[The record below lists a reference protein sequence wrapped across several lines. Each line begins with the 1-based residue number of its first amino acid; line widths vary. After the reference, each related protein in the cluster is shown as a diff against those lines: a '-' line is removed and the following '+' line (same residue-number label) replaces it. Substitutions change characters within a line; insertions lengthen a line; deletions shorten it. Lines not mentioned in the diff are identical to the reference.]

1 MREALR
7 DGIRTLEASETPS
20 APLAAELLLMHVLGK
35 DRSWLYAHPEEVLSS
50 TQLGKYSEL
59 LALRASGA
67 PTQYLTGTQEFW
79 GLDFE
84 VTRDVLIP
92 RPETEHV
99 IEVALARIGE
109 AQRGT
114 ELKIADIGTGSGCIA
129 VALAHELPRAR
140 IYATDI
146 SRGALEVARRNAAR
160 NGVAERV
167 HFCESNLLSG
177 VAEPVEFDVI
187 VSNPP
192 YVAERDAES
201 LPRDVREHE
210 PRIALFAGEAGLDV
224 YAPLIVQA
232 ETRLRRG
239 GILVLEL
246 GFGMFEAVSDM
257 LDSAR
262 GWSCVSATMD
272 LAGIPRVLS
281 ATKS

>member
-7 DGIRTLEASETPS
+7 NGIRTLESAETPS
-20 APLAAELLLMHVLGK
+20 APLASELLLMHVLGN
-35 DRSWLYAHPEEVLSS
+35 DRAWLYAHPEEVLSPA
-50 TQLGKYSEL
+50 QLEKYLEL
-59 LALRASGA
+59 ISLRASGT
-67 PTQYLTGTQEFW
+67 PTQYLTGKQEFW

-99 IEVALARIGE
+99 IEVAMTRIGE
-109 AQRGT
+109 ARRGA

-129 VALAHELPRAR
+129 VALAHELPRTQ

-146 SRGALEVARRNAAR
+146 SRAALAVAQRNAAR
-160 NGVAERV
+160 HGVADRI
-167 HFCESNLLSG
+167 HFFESNLLAG
-177 VAEPVEFDVI
+177 VTEPVEFDVI

-192 YVAERDAES
+192 YVAERDSKS
-201 LPRDVREHE
+201 LPRDVHEHE
-210 PRIALFAGEAGLDV
+210 PHIALFAGEAGLDV

-232 ETRLRRG
+232 ESRLRQG

-246 GFGMFEAVSDM
+246 GFGTFEAVSDM

-262 GWSCVSATMD
+262 GWTRVSATMD